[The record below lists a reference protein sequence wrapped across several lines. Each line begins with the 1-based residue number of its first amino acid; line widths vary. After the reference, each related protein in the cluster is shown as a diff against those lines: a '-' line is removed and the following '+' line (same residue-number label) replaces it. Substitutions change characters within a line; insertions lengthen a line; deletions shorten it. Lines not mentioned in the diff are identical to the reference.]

1 LTNPFMILAIQQA
14 KQAMELDEV
23 PVGVVI
29 VSGKEVIS
37 TGFNLRETRKTATAH
52 AEIVAIERACEALGR
67 WNLTGCDLYVTLEPC
82 MMCAGAIINARIRSL
97 YFGAFDPKAGVCGS
111 VTDVFRLA
119 QLNHRVTVYGG
130 IMEDECAALLTEF
143 FQKKRDRA

>member
-1 LTNPFMILAIQQA
+1 M
-14 KQAMELDEV
+14 
-23 PVGVVI
+23 
-29 VSGKEVIS
+29 
-37 TGFNLRETRKTATAH
+37 
-52 AEIVAIERACEALGR
+52 GR